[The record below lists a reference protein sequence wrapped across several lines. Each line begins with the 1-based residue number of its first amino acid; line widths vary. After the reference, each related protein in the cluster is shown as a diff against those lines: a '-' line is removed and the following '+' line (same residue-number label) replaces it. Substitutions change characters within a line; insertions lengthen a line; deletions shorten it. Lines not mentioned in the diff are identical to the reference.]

1 MPGFTKQSFDISC
14 ANHIV
19 ARMTTPDRRLV
30 FLLNVAHRRVQ
41 RYVEAKMAAKGG
53 LTAAQSGALFVLGQ
67 ANGTLIGEAAEA
79 LDLAP
84 SAMTGLID
92 RMSRAELVERRPDP
106 RDGRALRL
114 YLTDKGQEAREEAK
128 AGVEGLNAHLTEG
141 FTDDEIAVVSR
152 WLSSLQAK
160 FPKGDPA

>member
-1 MPGFTKQSFDISC
+1 
-14 ANHIV
+14 
-19 ARMTTPDRRLV
+19 MTTPPDRRLV

-67 ANGTLIGEAAEA
+67 RDGALIGEVAEA

-92 RMSRAELVERRPDP
+92 RMARAELVERRPDP
-106 RDGRALRL
+106 KDGRAFRL
-114 YLTDKGQEAREEAK
+114 HLTPHGEAAREEAK
-128 AGVEGLNAHLTEG
+128 SGVEGLNAHLTEG

-152 WLSSLQAK
+152 WLTSLQSK

>member
-1 MPGFTKQSFDISC
+1 MSTP
-14 ANHIV
+14 
-19 ARMTTPDRRLV
+19 PDRRLV

-67 ANGTLIGEAAEA
+67 KDGALIGEAAEA

-84 SAMTGLID
+84 SAMTGLVD
-92 RMSRAELVERRPDP
+92 RMVRAELVERRPDP
-106 RDGRALRL
+106 KDGRAFRL
-114 YLTDKGQEAREEAK
+114 HLTPHGETAREEAK
-128 AGVEGLNAHLTEG
+128 AGVEGLNTHLTEG

-152 WLSSLQAK
+152 WLISLQSK
-160 FPKGDPA
+160 FPKGDPP

>member
-1 MPGFTKQSFDISC
+1 
-14 ANHIV
+14 
-19 ARMTTPDRRLV
+19 MTTPPDRRLV

-41 RYVEAKMAAKGG
+41 RYVEARMAAKGG
-53 LTAAQSGALFVLGQ
+53 LTAAQAGALFVLG
-67 ANGTLIGEAAEA
+67 ARDGALIGEVAEA

-92 RMSRAELVERRPDP
+92 RMARAELVERRPDA

-114 YLTDKGQEAREEAK
+114 HLTAKGLKARQEAK
-128 AGVEGLNAHLTEG
+128 AGVEGLNDHLTAG
-141 FTDDEIAVVSR
+141 FTDDEIAVVAR
-152 WLSSLQAK
+152 WLTSLQTK